1 VDGTVVG
8 LRDDVIDGK
17 SHGSLIDIQPADEPS
32 VVVTVGHVRADPA
45 LEVGAPLE
53 SRTSKLGTVLD
64 YSAVERLALAR
75 YTQDA
80 GNHVAIS
87 VRSAATVPLR

>member
-1 VDGTVVG
+1 VDGTIVG
-8 LRDDVIDGK
+8 LGNDVIDGK
-17 SHGSLIDIQPADEPS
+17 SYGSLIDIQPSDEPS
-32 VVVTVGHVRADPA
+32 VVVTVGHLRADPA
-45 LEVGAPLE
+45 LEVGAPVT
-53 SRTSKLGTVLD
+53 SRSSKIGTVLD
-64 YSAVERLALAR
+64 YSAVERLALAK